1 MCIPILSL
9 IFASLNAVSLKV
21 DFTLAFHMWP
31 SKGGLVRGLWGK
43 QLPQGKSMPHSAS
56 LQTGLGEHDITATI
70 RTAHWLWEWEAGKYG
85 VEGRAIPRGLW
96 NKPEMGPE
104 CPHRLGFWSSLGY
117 LCDLLHGVCVYHG
130 RNQSPRSYRLQCR
143 FRRA

>member
-70 RTAHWLWEWEAGKYG
+70 RTAH
-85 VEGRAIPRGLW
+85 
-96 NKPEMGPE
+96 
-104 CPHRLGFWSSLGY
+104 
-117 LCDLLHGVCVYHG
+117 
-130 RNQSPRSYRLQCR
+130 
-143 FRRA
+143 